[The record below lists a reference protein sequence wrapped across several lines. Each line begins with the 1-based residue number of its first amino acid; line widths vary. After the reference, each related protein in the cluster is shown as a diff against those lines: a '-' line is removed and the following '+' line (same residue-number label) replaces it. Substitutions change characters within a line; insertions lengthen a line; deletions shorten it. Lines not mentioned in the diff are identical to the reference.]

1 MIHTAFST
9 SHLIRRFIAALLLST
24 LVLPAVPDPPAPTFA
39 NVTVHDPSVVRDG
52 SSYYVF
58 GSHLASASTTDLISW
73 TQITRDWDAV
83 TNPTCVLIQ
92 GNSPQTQFA
101 EALAYTQPPA
111 FWAPDVEKLG
121 DGRYYFY
128 YCVCNGTSKA
138 ALGLAVANAVLGPY
152 SNVGIMIKS
161 GTTPSQEGTTYNNAI
176 HPNAVDPT
184 VFYDQTGRLWMV
196 YGSYSGGIFI
206 LQLDATVGSPTIGQP
221 LLRQSYGKKL
231 TGGNNCTI
239 EGTYIFY
246 SPETAYYY
254 MFFTYGGLDSTGG
267 YNIRM
272 GRSPNPDGPY
282 LDAAGND
289 LTNVHGATGTVFD
302 NASIAPYAVKLMGNW
317 QFLHVAGEPL
327 TTSRGYVSPGGCSI
341 NRDATTGR
349 YFLVFHTRFV
359 GRGEQ
364 HEVRVHQMYLNADGW
379 FVVAP
384 QRYAGETISPT
395 VPGQIPGVF
404 KLINHG
410 KDITA
415 TVKTST
421 VITLNADGSIT
432 GASTGTWLL
441 SGEHYAT
448 LSIDGTTYKGVFS
461 RQWDDDNQVWVVTFS
476 ALATNGVA
484 IWGSKAAIPGPPAI
498 TTPPASQAVALGN
511 SATFSVTVTSDS
523 PLTYQ
528 WRKDGTAIAGATNA
542 TFTVTNVQAGNM
554 GFYSVTVSNAN
565 GSADSDVAILTVN
578 AGSSRL
584 GSLSTRGVA
593 GAGASALTPGISLR
607 GVGNKVLVI
616 RGVGPTLGGPP
627 PGGFSVPNTLSDPK
641 LDVIPLGGPTPVASN
656 DDWGTNANLAALRAA
671 MTAVGAFPL
680 IEGSKDAAVLVTL
693 VTPNTAGNYL
703 YTVPIAPSGTATP
716 GIALAEIYDTEGAT
730 APVKLVAVSTRGF
743 TGPNE
748 QVLTPGFFIVGDGP
762 KQLLIRAVGPT
773 LGVAPYNVP
782 GVLADPQFKVI
793 PLGKDFVVA
802 GNDNWGGTAALQ
814 AAFTQTGAFA
824 LLTNSL
830 DAAAIVR
837 LPPGGY
843 TVQATGVGG
852 TTGNV
857 LVEVY
862 DMDP

>member
-1 MIHTAFST
+1 MILAAFST
-9 SHLIRRFIAALLLST
+9 SPRIRRSIAALLLST
-24 LVLPAVPDPPAPTFA
+24 LALPAAPDPPAPTFA
-39 NVTVHDPSVVRDG
+39 NVTVHDPSVIRDG
-52 SSYYVF
+52 STYYVF
-58 GSHLASASTTDLISW
+58 GSHLASASTTDLINW

-92 GNSPQTQFA
+92 DNSPLTQFA

-111 FWAPDVEKLG
+111 FWAPDVTKLG

-138 ALGLAVANAVLGPY
+138 ALGQAVASSVIGPY

-161 GTTPSQEGTTYNNAI
+161 GTSPSQEGTGYNNAI
-176 HPNAVDPT
+176 HPNAVDPS

-206 LQLDATVGSPTIGQP
+206 LQLDATIGSPNFGQP

-231 TGGNNCTI
+231 IGGNNCTI
-239 EGTYIFY
+239 EGSYIFY

-254 MFFTYGGLDSTGG
+254 MFFTFGGLDSTGG

-272 GRSPNPDGPY
+272 GRSLNPDGPY

-289 LTNVHGATGTVFD
+289 LTNVHGAPGTVFD

-317 QFLHVAGEPL
+317 QFLHAAGEPL

-341 NRDATTGR
+341 NRDAATGR

-395 VPGQIPGVF
+395 VPSQIPGVF

-432 GASTGTWLL
+432 GASTGAWLI

-448 LSIDGTTYKGVFS
+448 LNIDGTTYRGVFS

-476 ALATNGVA
+476 AISSDGVA
-484 IWGSKAAIPGPPAI
+484 VWGSKAAIPGPPAI
-498 TTPPASQAVALGN
+498 TTSPASQAVALGS

-528 WRKDGTAIAGATNA
+528 WRKNGTAIAGATSA
-542 TFTVTNVQAGNM
+542 TYTVTNVQAGNM
-554 GFYSVTVSNAN
+554 GFYSVTVGNAN
-565 GSADSDVAILTVN
+565 GSVDSGVGILTVN

-584 GSLSTRGVA
+584 TGLSTRGLVQA
-593 GAGASALTPGISLR
+593 GGDLTYGFYLR
-607 GVGNKVLVI
+607 GTGSKSTIV
-616 RGVGPTLGGPP
+616 RAVGPTLSNYGVVGP
-627 PGGFSVPNTLSDPK
+627 LSDPK
-641 LDVIPLGGPTPVASN
+641 MDLIPAGGSTPQLSN
-656 DDWGTNANLAALRAA
+656 DDWGTNSNLPALRAA
-671 MTAVGAFPL
+671 MPFPL
-680 IEGSKDAAVLVTL
+680 VEGSKDAAALATL
-693 VTPNTAGNYL
+693 STATNAGYTVRVTP
-703 YTVPIAPSGTATP
+703 SGAATS
-716 GIALAEIYDTEGAT
+716 GIALAEVYDLDAAT
-730 APVKLVAVSTRGF
+730 APVRFASLSTRGYSG
-743 TGPNE
+743 TGEN
-748 QVLTPGFFIVGDGP
+748 VLTVGFFITGDGP

-773 LGVAPYNVP
+773 LGAPPYNVP
-782 GVLADPQFKVI
+782 GVLADPQFRIV
-793 PLGKDFVVA
+793 PLGLDLTVA
-802 GNDNWGGTAALQ
+802 ANDNWGGTTVLQ
-814 AAFTQTGAFA
+814 AAFAQTQAFSLPA
-824 LLTNSL
+824 NSL